1 MSGILEG
8 RRALVTGG
16 ARGIGEG
23 ISRRLA
29 AEGAHVIIANRTL
42 DVAERVAAE
51 IGGEAVQVDISDLE
65 QADEVVRAAGKL
77 DVLVNNAGF
86 DDPGWFTDTT
96 PERWH
101 ALLGVNLLGM
111 FAVTKAALPAMQ
123 EARYGRIINIGSEAG
138 RIGSSGN
145 AVYAATKGG
154 IISFT
159 KSIARENARFGITA
173 NTLAV
178 GPIETPLMDQ
188 VRAKGELGLK
198 MVAAM
203 EAGTLLKRLGTPE
216 EVGALAAFVAS
227 EQASYITGENIGVSG
242 GMGIGSA

>member
-1 MSGILEG
+1 MGMLDG

-16 ARGIGEG
+16 ARGIGAG

-29 AEGAHVIIANRTL
+29 AEGAHVIVANRTL
-42 DVAERVAAE
+42 DVAEEIAAE
-51 IGGEAVQVDISDLE
+51 IGGEAVQVDIGDLE
-65 QADEVVRAAGKL
+65 QADRVVREAGRL

-96 PERWH
+96 PERWQR
-101 ALLGVNLLGM
+101 VNLLGM

-154 IISFT
+154 IIAFT

-216 EVGALAAFVAS
+216 EVAALAAFIAS
-227 EQASYITGENIGVSG
+227 EQASFVTGENIGVSG

>member
-1 MSGILEG
+1 M
-8 RRALVTGG
+8 
-16 ARGIGEG
+16 
-23 ISRRLA
+23 A
-29 AEGAHVIIANRTL
+29 AEGAEVTIVSRTL
-42 DVAERVAAE
+42 DVARAVADE
-51 IGGEAVQVDISDLE
+51 IGGTAVGVDI
-65 QADEVVRAAGKL
+65 ADVEAARAAVLDAGRL

-96 PERWH
+96 PERWRKVVD
-101 ALLGVNLLGM
+101 VNLHGM
-111 FAVTKAALPAMQ
+111 FACTQAALPAMQ
-123 EARYGRIINIGSEAG
+123 EARYGRILNIGSEAG

-154 IISFT
+154 IIAFT

-188 VRAKGELGLK
+188 VRAKGELGLR
-198 MVAAM
+198 MVTAM
-203 EAGTLLKRLGTPE
+203 EAGTLLKRLGDPE
-216 EVGALAAFVAS
+216 EVAAAAAFFAS
-227 EQASYITGENIGVSG
+227 EQAGFITGENLGVSG

>member
-1 MSGILEG
+1 MGMLDG

-16 ARGIGEG
+16 ARGIGAG

-29 AEGAHVIIANRTL
+29 AEGAHVIVANRTL
-42 DVAERVAAE
+42 DVAEEIAAE
-51 IGGEAVQVDISDLE
+51 IGGEAVQVDIGDLE
-65 QADEVVRAAGKL
+65 QADRVVREAGRL

-96 PERWH
+96 PERWQRVV
-101 ALLGVNLLGM
+101 GVNLLGM

-123 EARYGRIINIGSEAG
+123 EAKYGRIINIGSEAG

-154 IISFT
+154 IIAFT

-216 EVGALAAFVAS
+216 EVAALAAFIAS
-227 EQASYITGENIGVSG
+227 EQASFVTGENIGVSG

>member
-1 MSGILEG
+1 MGMLDG

-16 ARGIGEG
+16 ARGIGAG

-29 AEGAHVIIANRTL
+29 AEGAHVIVANRTL
-42 DVAERVAAE
+42 DVAEEIAAE
-51 IGGEAVQVDISDLE
+51 IGGEAVQVDIGDLE
-65 QADEVVRAAGKL
+65 QADRVVREAGRL

-96 PERWH
+96 PERWQRVV
-101 ALLGVNLLGM
+101 GVNLLGM

-154 IISFT
+154 IIAFT

-203 EAGTLLKRLGTPE
+203 EAGTLLKRLGTAE
-216 EVGALAAFVAS
+216 EVAALAAFVAS
-227 EQASYITGENIGVSG
+227 EQASFVTGENIGVSG

>member
-1 MSGILEG
+1 MGMLDG

-16 ARGIGEG
+16 ARGIGAG

-29 AEGAHVIIANRTL
+29 AEGAHVIVANRTL
-42 DVAERVAAE
+42 DVAEEIAAE
-51 IGGEAVQVDISDLE
+51 IGGEAVQVDIGDLE
-65 QADEVVRAAGKL
+65 QADRVVREAGRL

-96 PERWH
+96 PERWQRVV
-101 ALLGVNLLGM
+101 GVNLLGM

-154 IISFT
+154 IIAFT

-216 EVGALAAFVAS
+216 EVAALAAFIAS
-227 EQASYITGENIGVSG
+227 EQASFVTGENIGVSG